1 MIIMSLQCFWT
12 KLKIIHGRK
21 VRRLG
26 GQPQRLF
33 MALVGDMLQY
43 EFCAR
48 RNRKKIVMTA
58 ENPVVRK

>member
-33 MALVGDMLQY
+33 MALVGGMLQY

-48 RNRKKIVMTA
+48 RNRKK
-58 ENPVVRK
+58 